1 MKINVEIEMTPE
13 EAKTM
18 LNLPDFS
25 GIVEKEIRDKINGWP
40 PASLWSTNPLDFL
53 VPKEKT

>member
-25 GIVEKEIRDKINGWP
+25 GIVEKEIRDKINGWS
-40 PASLWSTNPLDFL
+40 PASLWPTRPLDFL